1 MRTPVNIHEAKTHFS
16 RLLARVELGE
26 EIIISNRGLP
36 VAKLVPYQPSNSRLA
51 ALGMDR
57 GLYTV
62 PEDFNELPPD
72 LLAAFYGDS
81 SGENADKE

>member
-1 MRTPVNIHEAKTHFS
+1 MSSPINIHNAKTNFS

-36 VAKLVPYQPSNSRLA
+36 VAKLVPYQPSTNRLA
-51 ALGMDR
+51 AIGMDR

-62 PEDFNELPPD
+62 PEDFNDPLPPD
-72 LLAAFYGDS
+72 ILAAFNGDS
-81 SGENADKE
+81 PEE

>member
-1 MRTPVNIHEAKTHFS
+1 MSSPVNIHQAKTNFS

-36 VAKLVPYQPSNSRLA
+36 VAKLVPYQSPTNRLA
-51 ALGMDR
+51 SAGMDR

-62 PEDFNELPPD
+62 PEDFNDPLPPD
-72 LLAAFYGDS
+72 LLAAFYGESNDDAY
-81 SGENADKE
+81 GK